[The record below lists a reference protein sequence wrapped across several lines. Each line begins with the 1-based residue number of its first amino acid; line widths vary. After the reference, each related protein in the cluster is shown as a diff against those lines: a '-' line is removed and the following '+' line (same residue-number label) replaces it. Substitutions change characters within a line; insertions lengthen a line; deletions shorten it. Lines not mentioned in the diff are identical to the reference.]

1 MATLGYSAAAAPV
14 AQAQGSALSQK
25 LRAILNWQPGPG
37 LKDILGFTC
46 QLSVMI
52 KAGIDI
58 RSAIEGIASQIT
70 KKSFKAVVEQIQR
83 DLEGGKSFSEALS
96 RHKQIFSPLYV
107 NMVRASEMSGNFAA
121 MLERVAAYQTQQVET
136 RNMVVGAMIY
146 PGIIGTMAVTCTT
159 FLLTFVLPKFA
170 LVFKGNEHLL
180 PGSTKFLLALSDFLR
195 NYWYVPLGAIAVGG
209 GMFRTWLRTERG
221 RTIWD
226 HFKLRVPLMKKMFRA
241 LYITRGIQTMGELVA
256 AGVPMLDTL
265 RITAEVSGNILYR
278 SLWMKVHS
286 AVHEGGKIITVL
298 TNSPLLPRNVV
309 QMIAAGE
316 ESGSLAAVLEDV
328 SVYYARELKDTIKS
342 VTSMMEPVMIVGMG
356 LIVGFI
362 AMSII
367 LPIFKMSSMFK

>member
-1 MATLGYSAAAAPV
+1 MASLGYTAASAAAAP
-14 AQAQGSALSQK
+14 AAGSGLSQK
-25 LRAILNWQPGPG
+25 VRAVLNWQPGPG

-70 KKSFKAVVEQIQR
+70 KKSFRLIVEQIQH
-83 DLEGGKSFSEALS
+83 DLESGKSFSEALT
-96 RHKQIFSPLYV
+96 RHRNVFSPLYI
-107 NMVRASEMSGNFAA
+107 NMVKASELSGNFAA

-146 PGIIGTMAVTCTT
+146 PGIIATMAVSCTI

-170 LVFKGNEHLL
+170 MVFKGNEHLL

-195 NYWYVPLGAIAVGG
+195 NYWYIPLAAVAAAAGA
-209 GMFRTWLRTERG
+209 FRFWLRTDGG
-221 RTIWD
+221 RKTWD
-226 HFKLRVPLMKKMFRA
+226 RFKLRVPLMKKMFRA

-265 RITAEVSGNILYR
+265 RITAEVSGNSLYQAM
-278 SLWMKVHS
+278 WMKVHE
-286 AVHEGGKIITVL
+286 AVHDGGKIVTVL
-298 TNSPLLPRNVV
+298 TSHPLLPRNVV

-316 ESGSLAAVLEDV
+316 ESGSLAAVLQDV
-328 SVYYARELKDTIKS
+328 SEYYAKELKSTIKS
-342 VTSMMEPVMIVGMG
+342 VTSMMEPVMIVAMG
-356 LIVGFI
+356 GIVGFI